1 MNRRHGAW
9 GLWVVVGLACC
20 RPAEARDK
28 VAQPRV
34 AQPKVAQPKVAH
46 PTAREVKKHQD
57 GEDDVGP
64 TLPRARV
71 LLEDVSGGVHAVDVE
86 VAATPETR
94 SRGLMW
100 RKELPEGQGMLFI
113 FPDEE
118 VQRFWMRNT
127 LIALD
132 MIFINSAGRVVGIIE
147 NAAPRSLVQRFVDEP
162 GRYVLEVPGGWSR
175 KVGLARG
182 GHVRFE
188 GVEHIPVIP

>member
-9 GLWVVVGLACC
+9 GLWAMVGLTCC

-28 VAQPRV
+28 VAPSTSR
-34 AQPKVAQPKVAH
+34 KV
-46 PTAREVKKHQD
+46 KHQQ

-71 LLEDVSGGVHAVDVE
+71 LLEVVSGGVHAVDVE
-86 VAATPETR
+86 VAATPDSR

-127 LIALD
+127 LIPLD

-147 NAAPRSLVQRFVDEP
+147 NAAPRSLVQRFVREP
-162 GRYVLEVPGGWSR
+162 GCYVLEVPGGWSR
-175 KVGLARG
+175 KVGLEPG
-182 GHVRFE
+182 GQVRFE

>member
-9 GLWVVVGLACC
+9 GLWAVVGLTCC

-28 VAQPRV
+28 VAQP
-34 AQPKVAQPKVAH
+34 KVAH
-46 PTAREVKKHQD
+46 PTARKVKHQD

-71 LLEDVSGGVHAVDVE
+71 LLEDVSGGVRVVDAE
-86 VAATPETR
+86 VAATPDSR

-147 NAAPRSLVQRFVDEP
+147 NAAPRSLVQRFVSEP

-175 KVGLARG
+175 KVGLERG
-182 GHVRFE
+182 AQVRFE